1 MNYKETVDYLYRQA
15 PSFQKVGS
23 MGYKEGLE
31 NTLLLDSHLKHP
43 HRFFKSIHIAGTNG
57 KGSTA
62 HTLATILQK
71 AHYKVGL
78 YTSPHLIDFRE
89 RIRVNGIAI
98 PEEDVVSFVEQE
110 RSFFEPLQ
118 PSFFEITTAMAFW
131 YFRKAQVDYAVI
143 EVGMGGRLDCTNI
156 ISPIQHHHQYQFRP
170 HAVSR

>member
-98 PEEDVVSFVEQE
+98 PEEDVVSFVVEFHNVLLMLCVLLSDVQRLRQQHCLLNE
-110 RSFFEPLQ
+110 MRSNNMSFLQ
-118 PSFFEITTAMAFW
+118 
-131 YFRKAQVDYAVI
+131 YA
-143 EVGMGGRLDCTNI
+143 
-156 ISPIQHHHQYQFRP
+156 IQPATHSLLS
-170 HAVSR
+170 AVL